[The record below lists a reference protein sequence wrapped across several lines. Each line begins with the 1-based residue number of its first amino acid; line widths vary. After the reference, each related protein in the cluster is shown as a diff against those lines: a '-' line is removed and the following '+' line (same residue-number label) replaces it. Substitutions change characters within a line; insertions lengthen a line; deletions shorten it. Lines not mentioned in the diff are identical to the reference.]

1 RQRAGVVA
9 VGGARGL
16 QNILPAIARLL
27 DQPNGLGEIG
37 SARAERYGGAARQ
50 PVLDVYIENA
60 RRIGR
65 NLLGGI
71 IAERGAVAAVVID
84 AEHLGREFVAELRQR
99 RGPQVGFEND
109 SDALLRQRG
118 GAVEQ
123 NAQQS
128 LRLRSALD
136 P

>member
-1 RQRAGVVA
+1 MRRGPRCRVSSSGVLDPAHGHVTIFRQRAGVVA

-37 SARAERYGGAARQ
+37 SARAERYGGAAKQ

-71 IAERGAVAAVVID
+71 IAERGAVAAV
-84 AEHLGREFVAELRQR
+84 
-99 RGPQVGFEND
+99 
-109 SDALLRQRG
+109 
-118 GAVEQ
+118 
-123 NAQQS
+123 
-128 LRLRSALD
+128 
-136 P
+136 